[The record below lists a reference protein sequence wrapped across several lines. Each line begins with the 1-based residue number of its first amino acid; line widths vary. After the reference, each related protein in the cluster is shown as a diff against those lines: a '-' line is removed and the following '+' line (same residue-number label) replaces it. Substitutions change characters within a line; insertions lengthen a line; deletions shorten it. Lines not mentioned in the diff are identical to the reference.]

1 MTSTKLLSQWKVAMS
16 RTDLL
21 ELIKAIRAVES
32 SNGVTSRNELQI
44 TPICI
49 ADVNRLYR
57 THYTFADAL
66 DRVKSEEIAVL
77 YLSYWSN
84 KAAVPKTAELY
95 ARIWNGG
102 PNGWKKQST
111 LSYWHKVRK
120 HLRRM

>member
-57 THYTFADAL
+57 THYTIADAL

-77 YLSYWSN
+77 YLSYWAD
-84 KAAVPKTAELY
+84 KAAMPKNAELY

-102 PNGWKKQST
+102 PNGWKKRST